1 MANTKAACAILVAA
15 GSGTR
20 MKQLKKK
27 DGTAVNKVFRSIG
40 DVPVIAHTIHA
51 FEQTKCISD
60 IVLVTREADIAELAQ
75 LVKDFGFKKVRSI
88 VAGGDTR
95 QNSVVN
101 GLAEAQDS
109 EIVLIHDGARA
120 LVTPQ
125 IITRVYDAVC
135 AGTAAGATAA
145 VKVKDTIK
153 RADEHGI
160 AASSVPRENLYNIQ
174 TPQGFYTE
182 DIIEFHRR
190 AAAAGAVLTDDCMAA
205 EFCGAKVQLVEGD
218 YTNIKITTEEDM
230 AYAEFIITRE
240 G

>member
-1 MANTKAACAILVAA
+1 MAKTKAACAVIVAA

-51 FEQTKCISD
+51 FEKTKCIEG
-60 IVLVTREADIAELAQ
+60 IVLVTREADIAELAAI
-75 LVKDFGFKKVRSI
+75 VKDFGFKKVRSI

-95 QNSVVN
+95 QSSVVN
-101 GLAEAQDS
+101 GLAEAADS

-125 IITRVYDAVC
+125 VITRVFDAVC
-135 AGTAAGATAA
+135 AGVGAGVAAA

-153 RADEHGI
+153 RADADGI
-160 AASSVPRENLYNIQ
+160 VKENIPREDLCNIQ

-182 DIIEFHRR
+182 DIIGFHRR
-190 AAAAGAVLTDDCMAA
+190 AAEAGAVLTDDCMAA
-205 EFCGAKVQLVEGD
+205 EFCGARVALVEGD
-218 YTNIKITTEEDM
+218 YANIKITTEEDM
-230 AYAEFIITRE
+230 AYAEFLITRE
-240 G
+240 E